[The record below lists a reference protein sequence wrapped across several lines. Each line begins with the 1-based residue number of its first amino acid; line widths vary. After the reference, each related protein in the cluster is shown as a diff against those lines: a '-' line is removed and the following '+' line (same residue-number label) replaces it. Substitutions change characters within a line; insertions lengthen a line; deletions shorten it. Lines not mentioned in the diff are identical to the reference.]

1 MKRWF
6 GTSDV
11 KTTPSYLAST
21 HYYHWDAFQEL
32 VKFLNELEEQGHAQL
47 IYIDDESSP
56 FVVAYRFTSDAAF
69 NKYHGTLHNIALGLE
84 QGAWNTS
91 DQAQY
96 QKFLGADRKPLEGA
110 PREVSP

>member
-6 GTSDV
+6 GTSDA

-21 HYYHWDAFQEL
+21 HYYHWDAFQEI
-32 VKFLNELEEQGHAQL
+32 VQFLNGLVEQGDVQL
-47 IYIDDESSP
+47 VYIDDEASP
-56 FVVAYRFTSDAAF
+56 FVVAYRFTSDAAY
-69 NKYHGTLHNIALGLE
+69 NKEHGTLHNMALGLE

-96 QKFLGADRKPLEGA
+96 EKFLGHGRKPLEGG
-110 PREVSP
+110 REVPA